1 MRAYGLWTKLE
12 LFLAGD
18 RIPLMLGFAVPSK
31 DKRTQY
37 INKILRNMNYEAGG
51 KLKDNIER

>member
-1 MRAYGLWTKLE
+1 MNKIGTFFSR
-12 LFLAGD
+12 D

-31 DKRTQY
+31 NKRTQY